1 MCKQGPCKFSTI
13 KLTFALVFIPCVPIC
28 RCCTLLTYISC
39 IFKNVFL
46 YFDKSLFHAEIS
58 TTNLTLALCC
68 CNRKAVCADFIS
80 SSSSSSSSL
89 SSTNEQ
95 TRCRLSHLL
104 FVFWGGYCLP
114 VCLFCVFFVV
124 DFFVMKQSSIFLQS
138 THHDIFYVAQG
149 LTTTNKLFWTDIMFI
164 CGSILNNLVNKV

>member
-1 MCKQGPCKFSTI
+1 MWCLILAWLWAILRVHRKCASRVDANSPPSSWPLPLCTYHVCR
-13 KLTFALVFIPCVPIC
+13 FAEVAHCLH
-28 RCCTLLTYISC
+28 
-39 IFKNVFL
+39 IFLVFL
-46 YFDKSLFHAEIS
+46 YFMKSVFHAEIS

-104 FVFWGGYCLP
+104 FGCFLGIYFLL
-114 VCLFCVFFVV
+114 VCLFGFFFFI
-124 DFFVMKQSSIFLQS
+124 DFFVTKQSSIFLQP
-138 THHDIFYVAQG
+138 TLQIVLHWHHVYILVQY
-149 LTTTNKLFWTDIMFI
+149 
-164 CGSILNNLVNKV
+164 SILL